1 MSDLDKNIFGQELVD
16 QAAQFVANMNG
27 SAIPQLGENRK
38 KALNFLKDNGFPGPR
53 AEEYKFTKLTK
64 AISKKFD
71 LSKYADVNELP
82 QDLIDDI
89 KAKHEGAN
97 VLFFVNGKF
106 DTENSV
112 VVSPEEQLKID
123 SLKDY
128 AAKNDVNELFKDDSD
143 PFAAQNNVYAND
155 GVVAQIAKGKVVA
168 SPVIC
173 YYISVNDGNANHGFI
188 KNIYLANENSQ
199 ADFVH
204 FHLSFGNES
213 TFINES
219 KNYIVKQNA
228 RVSLYKIQEES
239 PKAVY
244 IGNTRVYQERDS
256 TFSSY
261 VFTLDGEVV
270 RNNLHIEVDGEGCES
285 NMFGLYLTK
294 GKTHVDNHTTV
305 DHRKPNCNSNEL
317 YKGVMDDQSR
327 GVFNGKI
334 FVQQAAQKTNAFQS
348 NGNILLSDD
357 AVVNTKPQLEIWA
370 DDVKC
375 SHGCTT
381 GQLDEEAIFY
391 LRARGIEKE
400 KAKSMILLANVAEV
414 IEKVNLGWLK
424 MEITDKV
431 IERLNV

>member
-97 VLFFVNGKF
+97 VLFFVNGKY
-106 DTENSV
+106 DTDNSV
-112 VVSPEEQLKID
+112 VVSPVEQLTIE

-128 AAKNDVNELFKDDSD
+128 AAENDVNELFKDDSD

-168 SPVIC
+168 APVIC

-199 ADFVH
+199 VDFVH

-285 NMFGLYLTK
+285 NMYGLYLTK